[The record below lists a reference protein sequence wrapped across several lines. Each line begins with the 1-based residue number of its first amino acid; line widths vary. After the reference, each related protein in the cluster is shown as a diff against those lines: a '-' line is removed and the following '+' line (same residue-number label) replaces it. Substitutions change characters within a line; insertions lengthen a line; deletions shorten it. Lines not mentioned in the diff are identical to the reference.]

1 MRIEYEGQ
9 EKLLEDTLTAVKQ
22 GSFQMKRC
30 LDKNKLMD
38 GLKFASEILG
48 KLRTSALSPK
58 SYYQLYMGI
67 CDEVRHLESFLL
79 EEFRRDRK
87 VEDLYELVQYAG
99 QIVPR
104 MYLLITVGLVYIQTK
119 EYPKKDILK
128 DLVEMCRGVQH
139 PLRGLFL
146 RNYLLQCTRN
156 ILPDCIEEEEEGEG
170 TVEDSIDFIQ
180 LNFAEMNKLWV
191 RMHYQGHSRDR
202 DRKEKER
209 MELRILVGTNLVRL
223 SQLESVD
230 VDMYRKIVL
239 PGILEQVV
247 SCREPIAQE
256 YLMECIIQVFPDE
269 MHLAT
274 LVPFLNACGQLH
286 EKVNVKNVII
296 SLIDRLALYATREES
311 GWVPGDVQL
320 FDIFSH
326 EVASIISGRGDS
338 IPPEDIVSLQVSLS
352 NMAYKC
358 YSDRVDYVDTV
369 LSVTKKLFDN
379 IQLER
384 VEFDTPV
391 GCELEKLLKIP
402 IINYNDIITVS
413 KLEHF
418 LPLLATFDFEGRRA
432 MANFITNNIIDNETT
447 IPTADQVEIIL
458 SMCSP
463 LIVTQ
468 DEGPSPDNWPD
479 PEEFVEEQ
487 GLMGRLVHMFVS
499 SDLDQF
505 FQILNV
511 SKKHLGAGGPKR
523 IGSTLPSI
531 IVQSYRL
538 AQMYYDAR
546 KKDDKWEKKVDK
558 VLQFSHNTISALV
571 KADMAELPLRLYL
584 QGAAV
589 MDKIVWENQETL
601 AYEFM
606 SQAFSIYED
615 EISES
620 RAQLTAISL
629 IIGTLEQMT
638 CFTEEN
644 HDPLRT
650 QCALAASK
658 LLKKPDQCRGVQ
670 VCSHLFWSGKT
681 KSNDGKEL
689 QDGKRVLDCLK
700 KGVKIASQCIDS
712 ASRVQLFIELLNKY
726 VYFFEKGNKL
736 ITKDMIQE
744 LIAKIKEEISALEM
758 DEELDQLNQHFD
770 NSLAHFNIL
779 FDDV

>member
-1 MRIEYEGQ
+1 
-9 EKLLEDTLTAVKQ
+9 
-22 GSFQMKRC
+22 
-30 LDKNKLMD
+30 
-38 GLKFASEILG
+38 
-48 KLRTSALSPK
+48 
-58 SYYQLYMGI
+58 
-67 CDEVRHLESFLL
+67 
-79 EEFRRDRK
+79 
-87 VEDLYELVQYAG
+87 
-99 QIVPR
+99 
-104 MYLLITVGLVYIQTK
+104 
-119 EYPKKDILK
+119 
-128 DLVEMCRGVQH
+128 MCRGVQH